1 MKYMNNDVK
10 IIIVRGNGNSTPNEN
25 WFPYAKKELEKI
37 GLLVINKEFPDPEL
51 AREEYWLP
59 FIKKLGADENT
70 ILIGHSSGAIAAM
83 RFVERNKILGSILV
97 ATYYTDLRDEREKKS
112 GYFDRP
118 WDWES
123 IRKNQKWI
131 VQFAS
136 TDDPY
141 VPIKEARFIH
151 QKLQTEYR
159 EYKDEGHFGAD
170 KNKTIFP
177 EITAVIKSKLRTP

>member
-1 MKYMNNDVK
+1 MNHNVK
-10 IIIVRGNGNSTPNEN
+10 IIIVRGNDNSTPDEN
-25 WFPYAKKELEKI
+25 WFPYAKKELEKSE
-37 GLLVINKEFPDPEL
+37 LMVINEEFPDPEL

-59 FIKKLGADENT
+59 FIKKLGTDENT

-97 ATYYTDLRDEREKKS
+97 ATYYTDLGDEKEKKS
-112 GYFDRP
+112 GYFVRP

-141 VPIKEARFIH
+141 IPIGEARFVH
-151 QKLQTEYR
+151 QRLQTEYH
-159 EYKDEGHFGAD
+159 EYKNEGHFGAD

-177 EITAVIKSKLRTP
+177 EIIAVIKSKLRIP